1 MTHFQLSLPSN
12 PNPILS
18 SILSRA
24 TTLHWRK
31 KSLISTL
38 QVYQIV
44 PKKFPQNENQ
54 KHDSKQITQR
64 GTRTR
69 GLTLPWRATTSPGS
83 GRRDPP
89 RSGGGGGSNGESAR
103 SGGGGGSNGEPAR
116 SGGDGGSNGERRERE
131 GDGGLTRGFQSE
143 RSWSSDGHVRA
154 CSVIPNTHGLDG
166 IGKNCEDV

>member
-1 MTHFQLSLPSN
+1 MTHFQLSLPPN

-24 TTLHWRK
+24 TTLPWRK
-31 KSLISTL
+31 KSIISTL

-54 KHDSKQITQR
+54 KHDSKQIIQQ

-83 GRRDPP
+83 GRRGPP
-89 RSGGGGGSNGESAR
+89 RSGGGGGSNGEPARSGGGGGSNGEPTR

-116 SGGDGGSNGERRERE
+116 SGGDGGSNGEPAAEDPDGE
-131 GDGGLTRGFQSE
+131 GR
-143 RSWSSDGHVRA
+143 
-154 CSVIPNTHGLDG
+154 
-166 IGKNCEDV
+166 